1 MTLNFYTDYG
11 KARPLLHNT
20 AGNQGLNSTTFQN
33 TAIALFKIAILQP
46 VEIPIIKFTLIRINT
61 YEVIYK
67 EHGLQSLCN
76 GR

>member
-11 KARPLLHNT
+11 KGGPLLCNT
-20 AGNQGLNSTTFQN
+20 TGNQGQNSTTFQN
-33 TAIALFKIAILQP
+33 TAIAMLKLSILQLA
-46 VEIPIIKFTLIRINT
+46 ETPIIKFTTIRINT
-61 YEVIYK
+61 YGLIYK